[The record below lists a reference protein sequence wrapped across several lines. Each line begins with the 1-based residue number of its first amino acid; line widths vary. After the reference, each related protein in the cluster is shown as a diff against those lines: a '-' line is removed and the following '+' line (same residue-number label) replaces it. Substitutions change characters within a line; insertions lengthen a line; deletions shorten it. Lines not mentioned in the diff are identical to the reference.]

1 MTYKNL
7 FLNINRS
14 SLYSMYSDLTI
25 FRHSCFTPSLIAKRF
40 TSTKAEVFT
49 STKPSNKPV
58 FGSLY
63 AKRNKDRLTKPWKNY
78 SIPLVEFAN
87 KAYFIKKFLA
97 RRFKRHN
104 SYMIL
109 FKVGW
114 RLEREGF
121 THWKMLAKKFHFTY
135 VDNIDNKSLQSF
147 FVLILTKINNYELVY
162 NFINRELTDIQFIYK
177 NVVDLYKEYRPK
189 VELSKSEANLKIVNE
204 KLRRMMNNKNLLL
217 TMDISKYDAKHLT

>member
-7 FLNINRS
+7 FLNINRY
-14 SLYSMYSDLTI
+14 SLYYINSNLTI
-25 FRHSCFTPSLIAKRF
+25 FRHNCFSPSLIAKRF
-40 TSTKAEVFT
+40 TSSKPEVFT
-49 STKPSNKPV
+49 SSKPSNKPI

-63 AKRNKDRLTKPWKNY
+63 AKRDKDRITKPWKNS

-87 KAYFIKKFLA
+87 IAYFINKFLA
-97 RRFKRHN
+97 RRFKRDN

-109 FKVGW
+109 FKLGW
-114 RLEREGF
+114 RLEREEF

-135 VDNIDNKSLQSF
+135 VDNKSLQSF
-147 FVLILTKINNYELVY
+147 FVLIMTKINNYELVY

-189 VELSKSEANLKIVNE
+189 VELSK
-204 KLRRMMNNKNLLL
+204 
-217 TMDISKYDAKHLT
+217 